1 MSLQVSLESLVSHCL
16 APERLSGSNQYACS
30 RCGCLRDGERR
41 TTIAAA
47 PRCLVLPLLRFAYDA
62 HSGQHSKICTDVA
75 CPPTL
80 RLPVTAADTPPAP
93 AGLRKTS
100 AKSTT
105 PTRFV
110 DYALAA
116 VIVHSGLSSDGGH
129 YYCYAAAAP
138 SPPPGSQDARGR
150 AGARGAAR
158 GKAVDA
164 AAAQQ
169 QQQRWYMFNDNRVM
183 YASYDAIRTL
193 TPTFQRDTAYVL
205 LYRRADPPALSSK
218 QKAARVTS
226 AVSSSLNSEP
236 PLEDVIPATSSLRLD
251 VLEDNRLYAEV
262 LRSSSWLPSVL

>member
-93 AGLRKTS
+93 AGLRKSS

-129 YYCYAAAAP
+129 YYCYAAAAA
-138 SPPPGSQDARGR
+138 QQ
-150 AGARGAAR
+150 
-158 GKAVDA
+158 
-164 AAAQQ
+164 QQ